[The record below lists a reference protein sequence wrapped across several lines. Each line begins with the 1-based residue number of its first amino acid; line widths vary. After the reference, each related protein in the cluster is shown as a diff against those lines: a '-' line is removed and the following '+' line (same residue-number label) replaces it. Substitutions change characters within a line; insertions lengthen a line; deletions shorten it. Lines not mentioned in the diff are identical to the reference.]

1 MKRVILLALLFFIAG
16 NYSAAQTVQ
25 ELIKQGDDA
34 YAAFNTKQAL
44 EFYQK
49 AEKKAPGDWEVLWRL
64 SRAYV
69 DLGEDM
75 PEGTDEEK
83 QLAQYEKALQYAE
96 KSVKAAPD
104 QSITVLRRAIANGR
118 IALFKG
124 VFSVAEVVN
133 KVKTDSETAIKLGN
147 GGNYVQALAHYV
159 LGRTH
164 AKISEKWA
172 PARSVIGLGWAELE
186 TGIKELKKA
195 TEIYPDYRM
204 FYYDL
209 AKAYADND
217 EYDKARGVLKK
228 LMDTPV
234 RYKRDDKILAD
245 AKILMNE
252 IKDE

>member
-1 MKRVILLALLFFIAG
+1 MKRVILPVLFFLIAG
-16 NYSAAQTVQ
+16 SYSYAQTVQ
-25 ELIKQGDDA
+25 DLIKEGDDA
-34 YAAFNTKQAL
+34 YAAYNNKLAL
-44 EFYQK
+44 ELYQK

-64 SRAYV
+64 SRTYV

-96 KSVKAAPD
+96 KAVKAAPD

-133 KVKTDSETAIKLGN
+133 KVKADSETAIKLGN

-172 PARSVIGLGWAELE
+172 PARSVIGLGWADLE

-195 TEIYPDYRM
+195 TEIYSDYRM

-217 EYDKARGVLKK
+217 EYEKSRAVLKK
-228 LMDTPV
+228 LMNSPV
-234 RYKRDDKILAD
+234 RHKTDDKTLAD